1 MTKTKTPRQQFLQL
15 DERVF
20 SVVDARNARL
30 KKSYEKLLPQL
41 RAYYLDAREKWG
53 DDGKITFADLNKYNR
68 YGVTQKEMQAISTGF
83 FKDVS
88 ADVYDDLREIY
99 TMSYDT
105 GGEIIQT
112 LTSGKIRGE
121 MHIDILEK
129 AIKTPVGGLTIDLRF
144 DRLRTDL
151 ADRMLGSVTR
161 GIQNGDT
168 WKVIAKDFSTQGGR
182 NMTTMQRIIETEGH
196 RLEEQAKLDVAR
208 KSTKPLLKEW
218 VSMRDSHVRQSH
230 QILDGVT
237 IPLDDD
243 FVSPSGA
250 VGQAAALI
258 GTAEDEIN
266 CRCFLAY
273 KPVE

>member
-1 MTKTKTPRQQFLQL
+1 MTKSPKQQFLKL

-20 SVVDARNARL
+20 SVVEARNKRL
-30 KKSYEKLLPQL
+30 TKSYEKLLPQL

-83 FKDVS
+83 FKDIS
-88 ADVYDDLREIY
+88 ADIYGDLREIY
-99 TMSYDT
+99 AMSYEG
-105 GGEIIQT
+105 GGEIIKT
-112 LTSGKIRGE
+112 LTSGQIRGS
-121 MHIDILEK
+121 MHIDVLEK

-144 DRLRTDL
+144 DRLRNDL

-168 WKVIAKDFSTQGGR
+168 WKTIAKDFSTQGGR

-230 QILDGVT
+230 KMLDGVA
-237 IPLDDD
+237 IPIEDN
-243 FVSPSGA
+243 FTSPTGA
-250 VGQAAALI
+250 VGLMPGSM
-258 GTAEDEIN
+258 GTAEDDIN
-266 CRCFLAY
+266 CRCFLVY